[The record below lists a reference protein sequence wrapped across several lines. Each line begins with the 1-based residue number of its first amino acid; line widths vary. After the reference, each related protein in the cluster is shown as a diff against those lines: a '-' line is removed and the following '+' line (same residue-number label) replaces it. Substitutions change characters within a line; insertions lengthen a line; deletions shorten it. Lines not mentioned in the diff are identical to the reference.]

1 VGAVPIAFAAR
12 TEPPGLEIRIN
23 FGVFAGREATP
34 AELDD
39 LARELLPDVG
49 EVSVVAE
56 QRHEVS
62 EDSEVAL
69 HQVRVEISGDRLPTE
84 LEDAEE
90 LETRLLAGAERW
102 ARLCIADRHA
112 ELTEP

>member
-1 VGAVPIAFAAR
+1 MGVVPIAFAAR
-12 TEPPGLEIRIN
+12 TEPPGLEIRVN
-23 FGVFAGREATP
+23 FGVFAGREATA

-39 LARELLPDVG
+39 LARELIPDVG
-49 EVSVVAE
+49 EVSIVSE

-62 EDSEVAL
+62 EESEIAL
-69 HQVRVEISGDRLPTE
+69 HQVKIEVAGDRLPADSDE
-84 LEDAEE
+84 LEE

-102 ARLCIADRHA
+102 ARLCIAERHA